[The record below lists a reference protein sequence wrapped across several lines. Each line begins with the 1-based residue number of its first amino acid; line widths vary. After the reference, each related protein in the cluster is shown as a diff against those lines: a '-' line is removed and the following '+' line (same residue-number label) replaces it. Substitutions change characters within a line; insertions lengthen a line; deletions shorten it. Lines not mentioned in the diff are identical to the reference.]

1 VAQAKLSDL
10 DVVMDSAGL
19 EPLQSVQPP
28 SVDLPA
34 GYRYGVTRG
43 ADLFVRHVYPEC
55 FSEIADA
62 LSAHWFSVA
71 DMVAAGGSRSN
82 LAKGWDER
90 LRAMGWVK
98 RNVTVARLV
107 DNKYVSSARSHEID
121 MFKGQHSDNPY
132 PGIAVEMEW
141 NNKDPFF
148 DRDLAAFEMLHTQG
162 IIGAGIIITRGP
174 ELQRLIKS
182 VIPGTKKKAGD
193 YNLKYGESTT
203 HWRKLQE
210 RVERGGGGSCPLL
223 LIGIEPDRFDDAQR
237 IRDAY
242 SEYASAASKGK
253 GAIRRFH
260 AKILREGKL

>member
-1 VAQAKLSDL
+1 MVQPKHSAL
-10 DVVMDSAGL
+10 DVVMGSAGL
-19 EPLQSVQPP
+19 EPLQSLQAP
-28 SVDLPA
+28 SISLPT
-34 GYRYGVTRG
+34 GYEYGVTRG

-55 FSEIADA
+55 FTEISNA
-62 LSAHWFSVA
+62 LAAHRFSIA

-90 LRAMGWVK
+90 LRSMGWGK

-107 DNKYVSSARSHEID
+107 DSKYVSSARSHEID
-121 MFKGQHSDNPY
+121 MFKGKTDGHPY

-148 DRDLAAFEMLHTQG
+148 DRDLGAFEMLHTQG
-162 IIGAGIIITRGP
+162 IIGAGVIITRGP

-182 VIPGTKKKAGD
+182 VIPGKKKKSGD

-203 HWRKLQE
+203 HWRKLKE

-223 LIGIEPDRFDDAQR
+223 LIGIEPDRFDDAER
-237 IRDAY
+237 IRDAH
-242 SEYASAASKGK
+242 SEYVTASSKGK
-253 GAIRRFH
+253 GAIRKFH
-260 AKILREGKL
+260 ASILRRGRL